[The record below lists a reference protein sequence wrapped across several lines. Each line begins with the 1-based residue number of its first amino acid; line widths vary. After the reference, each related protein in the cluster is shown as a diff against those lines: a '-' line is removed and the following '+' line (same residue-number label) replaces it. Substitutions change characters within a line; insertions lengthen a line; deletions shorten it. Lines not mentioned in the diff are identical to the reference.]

1 MKLIDNIRQAPRM
14 WSVQLA
20 SLLVAWGALP
30 LDMQAALVEA
40 VGIRPERVPAILGL
54 LVILGRLVQQPA
66 LHAPA
71 LGEQSLPRQ

>member
-1 MKLIDNIRQAPRM
+1 MKLIDNIRQAPRL

-30 LDMQAALVEA
+30 LDMQAALVQL
-40 VGIRPERVPAILGL
+40 VGIPPERVPAILGL

-66 LHAPA
+66 LQP
-71 LGEQSLPRQ
+71 GQEGKQ